1 MQISR
6 TVSTTA
12 SLEQAFAYLADF
24 TTTNQ
29 WDPGTVRTTRLSGD
43 GGVGTRYRN
52 VSRFLGR
59 ETELDYVVTA
69 LEPGRLLR
77 LRGENAS
84 VASEDEMRFATEA
97 GRTTVTYRATLRLK
111 GFRVLTA
118 PVVALA
124 FRRLAHEAENGLRTA
139 LSRLVSP

>member
-52 VSRFLGR
+52 VSRFHGAR
-59 ETELDYVVTA
+59 ARTPA
-69 LEPGRLLR
+69 
-77 LRGENAS
+77 A
-84 VASEDEMRFATEA
+84 VA
-97 GRTTVTYRATLRLK
+97 G
-111 GFRVLTA
+111 
-118 PVVALA
+118 
-124 FRRLAHEAENGLRTA
+124 
-139 LSRLVSP
+139 